1 MRLPLLFNIRI
12 KKHQILKNIYSA
24 NIFQSQK
31 AFEEMIR
38 IKDKQP
44 KDLYGYYVRAML
56 QTDIYDLQ
64 KETAMEAIAGI
75 PRRYLMSRREMK
87 IYHRLPKIITIYRG
101 TDNAETNPRFSWS
114 LDINVAR
121 NFYKG
126 TLFSATIEKDQII
139 ALFYEDTDELE
150 VVVNLNADQVKK
162 IEQYNKYYGK
172 YYFVSSWH

>member
-101 TDNAETNPRFSWS
+101 TDNAETNPRFS
-114 LDINVAR
+114 
-121 NFYKG
+121 
-126 TLFSATIEKDQII
+126 
-139 ALFYEDTDELE
+139 
-150 VVVNLNADQVKK
+150 
-162 IEQYNKYYGK
+162 
-172 YYFVSSWH
+172 